1 MTGDPQP
8 SFELRPLSPRRVRKG
23 IKLRAG
29 GGESARTWPA
39 QRWLALLQ
47 RVIDAPQRA
56 AGLQYAR
63 SGQTYSLELGAGGVL
78 GRVQGR
84 APEAYETRWRI
95 PAITEDRW
103 QRIFDA
109 MAGEAFYAAKLLARE
124 VPDALE
130 TLLASLGLR
139 LIPVESEVAIE
150 CTCPAAAPCKHAA
163 ALAYLVAER
172 LDKDPLL
179 TFQLRGMPTER
190 VLERLGTARALHTQG
205 DAAAHAEPVVPSSVT
220 PARPLDECLGSFW
233 RPGPELAELQR
244 MPPPHHAPHALL
256 RRLGPSPLRGRF
268 PLVGLLASVY
278 DTVAARAIRLRDH
291 AERLDERNGA
301 E

>member
-1 MTGDPQP
+1 MTGGPQP

-29 GGESARTWPA
+29 AGDSVRSWPA
-39 QRWLALLQ
+39 QRWLALLEQ
-47 RVIDAPQRA
+47 MIDAPRRA
-56 AGLQYAR
+56 EGLEYAR
-63 SGQTYSLELGAGGVL
+63 AGQTQSMEIAADGII

-84 APEAYETRWRI
+84 AAQAYQTRWRI

-103 QRIFDA
+103 QQIFDA

-150 CTCPAAAPCKHAA
+150 CTCPDAAPCKHAA
-163 ALAYLVAER
+163 TLAYLVADR
-172 LDKDPLL
+172 LDKEPLL
-179 TFQLRGMPTER
+179 AFALRGMPTDR
-190 VLERLGTARALHTQG
+190 VLERLGTARARHTQG
-205 DAAAHAEPVVPSSVT
+205 DAVAHAEAVAPPLVE
-220 PARPLDECLGSFW
+220 PAKPLEECLGSFW
-233 RPGPELAELQR
+233 RPGPDLGKLQR

-291 AERLDERNGA
+291 AERLDERDGA